1 MSLQILTDNNYE
13 NQCILPPIELNYK
26 CIEIPQAFIC
36 IFEIT
41 HLQYNHYFLV
51 LLLLFSLKAQLNA
64 QRNTKRVKY
73 YNLKSIT
80 SCRAIFAQEME

>member
-26 CIEIPQAFIC
+26 CIEIPQAFVC

-41 HLQYNHYFLV
+41 HPQYNH
-51 LLLLFSLKAQLNA
+51 
-64 QRNTKRVKY
+64 
-73 YNLKSIT
+73 
-80 SCRAIFAQEME
+80 